1 MIKPESGAEIVWM
14 LLSLLT
20 CSIEDQLVYLGGL
33 PDEDYSGDK
42 FVSTN
47 GSALLV
53 TTLQTYVDSWL
64 DEFGFDNPAAN
75 ALIELVW
82 NMPVSSSK
90 AVFVSDARWLQLR
103 FLAGKV
109 LQEQVLD
116 AWIIDEPINFGDYI
130 EIVDT

>member
-20 CSIEDQLVYLGGL
+20 YPIEDQLAYLGGL
-33 PDEDYSGDK
+33 PDEDCPEDK

-82 NMPVSSSK
+82 DMPVSSSK

-109 LQEQVLD
+109 LQEQALD